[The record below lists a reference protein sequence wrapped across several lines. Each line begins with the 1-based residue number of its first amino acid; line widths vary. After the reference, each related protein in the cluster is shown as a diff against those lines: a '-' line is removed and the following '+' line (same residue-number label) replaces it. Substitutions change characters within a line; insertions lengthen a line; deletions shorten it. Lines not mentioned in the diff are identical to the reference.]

1 MKNKAFIWI
10 IVMIMLFLS
19 VILALAFGAA
29 DVTYKEAWQAV
40 TMTATSET
48 ITMLQELRIPR
59 VIGAITVGAALAL
72 AGAMMQGVTR
82 NPLADPGLLGVTA
95 GANAALALTLAFFPA
110 SNYLMITL
118 ACFIG
123 AAIGTILVVLVG
135 TLAPSGFSP
144 IRIVLAGAAIS
155 AFLYAIADGVSIAFQ
170 ISKDV
175 SMWTAGGL
183 IGLSWAQLQIALPF
197 VIVCIVLALFL
208 SNQLSI
214 LRMSEDVAVSLGQ
227 NVILIKIAIYTLI
240 TILAGTAVALVGNL
254 AFVGLMIPHI
264 ARRIVGSDYKKILPM
279 SVLIGGMFMVL
290 ADLVGRTINAPFE
303 TPVAAIVS
311 VLGLPFF
318 LLIVYKGVKA
328 S

>member
-1 MKNKAFIWI
+1 MKKKIYIWLAVI
-10 IVMIMLFLS
+10 ILLFLS

-29 DVTYKEAWQAV
+29 DVTYKDAWHAV
-40 TMTATSET
+40 TMTAKSET

-59 VIGAITVGAALAL
+59 VIGAIAVGAALAL
-72 AGAMMQGVTR
+72 SGAMMQGVTR

-95 GANAALALTLAFFPA
+95 GANAALALTMAFVPSA
-110 SNYLMITL
+110 NYLVITI

-123 AAIGTILVVLVG
+123 ASVGTILVVMVSS
-135 TLAPSGFSP
+135 LAPNGFSP

-155 AFLYAIADGVSIAFQ
+155 AFLYAIADGVSIAYKL
-170 ISKDV
+170 SKDV

-183 IGLSWAQLQIALPF
+183 VGVNWSQLQIALPIIF
-197 VIVCIVLALFL
+197 VCMVVSLFL

-214 LRMSEDVAVSLGQ
+214 LRMSEEVAIGLGQ
-227 NVILIKIAIYTLI
+227 NVMLIKFSMYTLI
-240 TILAGTAVALVGNL
+240 TVLAGTAVALVGNL

-264 ARRIVGSDYKKILPM
+264 ARKIIGSDYKKILPM
-279 SVLIGGMFMVL
+279 SVLVGGIFMVL

-303 TPVAAIVS
+303 TPISAIVA

-318 LLIVYKGVKA
+318 LLIVHKGVRA